1 MERDK
6 QLRQQLAK
14 ALDWH
19 EAHADLA
26 AAVDD
31 FPIGLRG
38 RVPEGMPHSAWQL
51 LEHIRIA
58 LWDIVE
64 FCRDP
69 RHKSPAWPDGYWPKS
84 GAPPSEDAWEESI
97 KSIRANL
104 QAMRHMIN
112 DPKQDLLAPIA
123 GGSGQTLLREAL
135 LIADHNAYHLGQ
147 LVLVR
152 KALEAWKADG

>member
-1 MERDK
+1 MENDT

-14 ALDWH
+14 ALDWR

-26 AAVDD
+26 TAVAD
-31 FPIGLRG
+31 FPVDQRG
-38 RVPEGMPHSAWQL
+38 EVPENLPHSAWQL
-51 LEHIRIA
+51 LEHVRIA

-64 FCRDP
+64 FCRNSH
-69 RHKSPAWPDGYWPKS
+69 HKSPPWPEGYWPKKP
-84 GAPPSEDAWEESI
+84 APPSAEDWDRSVERIHEHI
-97 KSIRANL
+97 ET
-104 QAMRHMIN
+104 MRKLIS
-112 DPKQDLLAPIA
+112 DPKRDLLAPLP

-152 KALEAWKADG
+152 RALGEWE

>member
-1 MERDK
+1 MDRDQ

-14 ALDWH
+14 ALDWN

-26 AAVDD
+26 AAVND
-31 FPIGLRG
+31 FPSDARG
-38 RVPEGMPHSAWQL
+38 RVAEGMPHSAWQL

-64 FCRDP
+64 FCRDTS
-69 RHKSPAWPDGYWPKS
+69 HKSPKWPEGYWPKEP
-84 GAPPSEDAWEESI
+84 APPDDAAWQHSI
-97 KSIRANL
+97 DAIHENL
-104 QAMRHMIN
+104 GRMRELVTDAKN
-112 DPKQDLLAPIA
+112 DLLAPLP

-147 LVLVR
+147 IVLVR
-152 KALEAWKADG
+152 KAVGAWKD

>member
-1 MERDK
+1 MENEK

-14 ALDWH
+14 ALDWR

-26 AAVDD
+26 ASAKD
-31 FPIGLRG
+31 FPAELRG
-38 RVPEGMPHSAWQL
+38 KVPDGMPHSAWQL

-58 LWDIVE
+58 LWDIYE
-64 FCRDP
+64 FSRSS
-69 RHKSPAWPDGYWPKS
+69 RHQSPEWPGGYWPKS
-84 GAPPSEDAWEESI
+84 AAPPDDHAWEQSI
-97 KSIRANL
+97 HSIQENL
-104 QAMRHMIN
+104 DGMRKLIT
-112 DPKQDLLAPIA
+112 DPKRDLLAPIP

-152 KALEAWKADG
+152 KALGAWEG

>member
-1 MERDK
+1 MDNDK
-6 QLRQQLAK
+6 QLRQELAK

-26 AAVDD
+26 SAVAD
-31 FPIGLRG
+31 FPAELRG
-38 RVPEGMPHSAWQL
+38 KVPQGLPHSAWQL

-58 LWDIVE
+58 LWDIYE
-64 FCRDP
+64 FCHNP
-69 RHKSPAWPDGYWPKS
+69 RHKSPKWPEGYWPKDP
-84 GAPPSEDAWEESI
+84 APPDEKAWEHSI
-97 KSIRANL
+97 QAIRENL
-104 QAMRHMIN
+104 EGMRALIT
-112 DPKQDLLAPIA
+112 DPKHDLLAALP

-152 KALEAWKADG
+152 KALDAWKG

>member
-1 MERDK
+1 MENDK

-26 AAVDD
+26 ASVKN
-31 FPIGLRG
+31 FPAELRG
-38 RVPEGMPHSAWQL
+38 EVPAGLPHSAWQL

-58 LWDIVE
+58 LWDMYE
-64 FCRDP
+64 FCHNA
-69 RHKSPAWPDGYWPKS
+69 RHKSPEWPEGYWPKTA
-84 GAPPSEDAWEESI
+84 APPNEEAWEHSIESI
-97 KSIRANL
+97 HENL
-104 QAMRHMIN
+104 EGMRKLIT
-112 DPKQDLLAPIA
+112 DPKHDLLAAIP

-152 KALEAWKADG
+152 KALGAWKG

>member
-1 MERDK
+1 MDNDK

-26 AAVDD
+26 ASVAD
-31 FPIGLRG
+31 FPAELRG
-38 RVPEGMPHSAWQL
+38 KVPDGLPHSAWPL

-58 LWDIVE
+58 LWDIYE
-64 FCRDP
+64 FCRNP
-69 RHKSPAWPDGYWPKS
+69 RHKSPEWPEGYWPKKP
-84 GAPPSEDAWEESI
+84 APPNEAAWEHSV
-97 KSIRANL
+97 RAIQENL
-104 QAMRHMIN
+104 EGMRGLISDTKH
-112 DPKQDLLAPIA
+112 DLFAPLA
-123 GGSGQTLLREAL
+123 GGSGQTLFREAL

-152 KALEAWKADG
+152 KALGAWKG